1 MRNVLFTLLFTLLF
15 AGLFLLL
22 LSALVVSVSP
32 EGLEPL
38 PSAPANAV
46 LVPQPVQAY
55 EANGL
60 SAMRPLSSYPLWLYA
75 VLSITAMQT
84 AVCLRLSVMKTA
96 SIRYSAPRLRAAE
109 ASRPSSNLRSQKFIY
124 GRMVDT
130 I

>member
-1 MRNVLFTLLFTLLF
+1 MLLLEREGTAVRNVLFTLLF

-60 SAMRPLSSYPLWLYA
+60 SAMRPLSSYPLSL
-75 VLSITAMQT
+75 
-84 AVCLRLSVMKTA
+84 
-96 SIRYSAPRLRAAE
+96 
-109 ASRPSSNLRSQKFIY
+109 
-124 GRMVDT
+124 
-130 I
+130 

>member
-1 MRNVLFTLLFTLLF
+1 MLLLEREGTAVRNVLFTLLF

-38 PSAPANAV
+38 PAAPANAV
-46 LVPQPVQAY
+46 LVTQPVQAY

-75 VLSITAMQT
+75 VLSVLCLPAVAHNRDANGRVLTA
-84 AVCLRLSVMKTA
+84 
-96 SIRYSAPRLRAAE
+96 IRYENSVYQVF
-109 ASRPSSNLRSQKFIY
+109 RPEVA
-124 GRMVDT
+124 GG
-130 I
+130 

>member
-1 MRNVLFTLLFTLLF
+1 MLLLEREGTAVRNVLFTLLF

-32 EGLEPL
+32 EGLEPAIR
-38 PSAPANAV
+38 APQIAV

-75 VLSITAMQT
+75 VLSVLCLPVVAHNRDANGRVLTA
-84 AVCLRLSVMKTA
+84 
-96 SIRYSAPRLRAAE
+96 IRYENSVYQVF
-109 ASRPSSNLRSQKFIY
+109 RPEVA
-124 GRMVDT
+124 GG
-130 I
+130 